1 MEGQSEVQF
10 LRKLQRLLDE
20 GEFVATYKFA
30 LLQALADLSVESLC
44 SEEERLTLSLD
55 QIAGKFVEYFWRQVV
70 PFRAGSGGS
79 SGLLQHNTGNQ
90 AAVANR
96 VLEAREKFGGHLGR
110 AQADTTYWRS
120 LTRKVARIVE
130 EMPLW
135 KLQVVAGSPD
145 EFLYRRS
152 EFSDKTITL
161 LPGVSSHFR
170 SFYSLVTRLVRS
182 SWVDQVRAI
191 GANQPILGD
200 SPDLDEFLFGSE
212 RQGLES
218 LRPILRETQ
227 EATCFYCDRSIR
239 GAGEID
245 HFIPWSRYSN
255 DLGHNFVLAHA
266 DCNRRKSDFL
276 AHPEHLA
283 RWSERNAHQGIELAT
298 EFESVG
304 FQHDLG
310 RSLLVA
316 EWAYEQGEKSG
327 AHVWLLDRNY
337 MPLSQEWRRILQSG

>member
-1 MEGQSEVQF
+1 MERQMEVQF

-30 LLQALADLSVESLC
+30 LLQALADLSVESLGT
-44 SEEERLTLSLD
+44 EDERLTLSLD
-55 QIAGKFVEYFWRQVV
+55 QIAEKFVEYFWRQVL
-70 PFRAGSGGS
+70 PFRAGVGGN
-79 SGLLQHNTGNQ
+79 SGLLRHNPGKQ
-90 AAVANR
+90 AAVVNR
-96 VLEAREKFGGHLGR
+96 VLEARERFVGHLGR
-110 AQADTTYWRS
+110 AQADTAYWRS
-120 LTRKVARIVE
+120 LTRTVARIVE

-152 EFSDKTITL
+152 EFSDKKITL
-161 LPGVSSHFR
+161 LPGVASHFR
-170 SFYSLVTRLVRS
+170 SFYGLVTRLVRS
-182 SWVDQVRAI
+182 SWVDQIRGI
-191 GANQPILGD
+191 GANQSILGD
-200 SPDLDEFLFGSE
+200 SPDLHEFLFGSE
-212 RQGLES
+212 RQGLDS
-218 LRPILRETQ
+218 LRPILRDTQ
-227 EATCFYCDRSIR
+227 KATCFYCDRGIR

-245 HFIPWSRYSN
+245 HFIPWARYST
-255 DLGHNFVLAHA
+255 DLGHNFVLAHS

-283 RWSERNAHQGIELAT
+283 RWSERNAHHGFELAAQ
-298 EFESVG
+298 FESVG
-304 FQHDLG
+304 FQHDLD

-316 EWAYEQGEKSG
+316 QWAYEQGEKSG